1 MVNGL
6 WFILGIIEVYLQIWY
21 RYLTSGIK
29 ALSLAKEGKIC
40 FLFLQNC
47 FLGKKKRAAHFR
59 FRYKVFQ
66 AEFEKKNWVFEFLS
80 EKYKFQK
87 KKNQLKRSSGSK
99 VMGIL
104 NSAVFQGF
112 FGKSRDFLP

>member
-21 RYLTSGIK
+21 RFLTIGIR

-40 FLFLQNC
+40 FLFLQNF

-59 FRYKVFQ
+59 FRYKV
-66 AEFEKKNWVFEFLS
+66 L
-80 EKYKFQK
+80 
-87 KKNQLKRSSGSK
+87 
-99 VMGIL
+99 
-104 NSAVFQGF
+104 
-112 FGKSRDFLP
+112 